1 MTRID
6 MSEYME
12 RHSVSRLIG
21 APPGYVGYDEGGLL
35 TESVRRRPYQ
45 LVLLDEIE
53 KASREVTNIL
63 LQVMDEGFLTDAQ
76 GHRVDFRNTVIIMTS
91 NLGAMYDLKKDGDV
105 LGDDEE
111 SIREEE
117 MKTREVS
124 MDAVRRHFA
133 PEFVNRID
141 DIIVFGRLRMDNMR
155 PICDIQM
162 KNLQHLINAEGRN
175 ITLNVSDAAKDWLS
189 QMGFSKQYG
198 ARPLKRCIQNLLMK
212 PLSFEILSG
221 NIKDSSIVNVDYDFD
236 GDKLKFDI
244 HNLDEAEIEKQK
256 QIE

>member
-1 MTRID
+1 
-6 MSEYME
+6 
-12 RHSVSRLIG
+12 
-21 APPGYVGYDEGGLL
+21 
-35 TESVRRRPYQ
+35 

-76 GHRVDFRNTVIIMTS
+76 GRRVDFRNTIVIMTS
-91 NLGAMYDLKKDGDV
+91 NLGALYDLKKDGDIM
-105 LGDDEE
+105 GDDEE

-117 MKTREVS
+117 SKTREAA
-124 MDAVRRHFA
+124 MEAVRRHFA

-141 DIIVFGRLRMDNMR
+141 DIIVFNRLRMDSMR
-155 PICDIQM
+155 PICEIQIT
-162 KNLQHLINAEGRN
+162 NLQKMINAEGRN
-175 ITLNVSDAAKDWLS
+175 ITLTVSDAAKDWLS

-198 ARPLKRCIQNLLMK
+198 ARPLKRCIQNLLLK

-221 NIKDSSIVNVDYDFD
+221 NIKDSSIVNVDYDFNA
-236 GDKLKFDI
+236 DKLKFEI
-244 HNLDEAEIEKQK
+244 HNLDEAEIENQHK